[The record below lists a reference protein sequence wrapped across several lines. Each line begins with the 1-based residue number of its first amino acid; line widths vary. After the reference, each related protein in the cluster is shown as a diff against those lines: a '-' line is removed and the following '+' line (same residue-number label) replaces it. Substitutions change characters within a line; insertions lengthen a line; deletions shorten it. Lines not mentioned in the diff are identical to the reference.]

1 MGLYATWLKACGWE
15 GGRVPAGLALERTLM
30 VSEVEFSAPLLRS
43 LLGGLP
49 RLLALPGPP
58 AEPLPG
64 ADYYT
69 FRPGTNP
76 LSWDGAVEE
85 SVRRLGVDT
94 LVSHPWLL
102 GGRTLL
108 RLPRLGLRRL
118 VLVGDGRSR
127 VTSPRRLVLRRL
139 LARGWRA
146 FRRGGRPQPDGA
158 TTTEDECRQVLRWA
172 APRPLPADRGQVR
185 VAHFVS
191 SLNSGGAERQVCYA
205 ALLQRRRGTDV
216 RVLSRAPLR
225 GPEGHYRFLLEPEGV
240 PVRAIGSRWDERFP
254 DLWQRRG
261 LRREPF
267 LLVTPE
273 LRDSVID
280 LAAEL
285 LTDPVDVLHCY
296 LDDCNVVGAIAACL
310 VGVPAV
316 VLSFRN
322 GNPSH
327 FPNLLRPWM
336 LPWYRAL
343 LGRPG
348 VALSANSEA
357 GARDYERWLGLPS
370 RAIPVVRNA
379 FVPPVV
385 PSRDEAM
392 RWRVDLGIAPEA
404 PVVAGVFRLQPEK
417 RPLYFLEC
425 VAALARRVP
434 GLRVVMVG
442 VGCLEDQVRRRLG
455 ELGLREVVQLLGQ
468 RKDVPLVL
476 AGSDVLLLVSD
487 WEGTPNVVLEAQ
499 HCGCVPV
506 LTGAGGSAEAVD
518 AGVTAEVVGLDD
530 RDAAVSAA
538 AVLLADA
545 GRRRRMAEAGRA
557 LVARRFAPEL
567 LIEGNQRLYER
578 ALGSP

>member
-1 MGLYATWLKACGWE
+1 
-15 GGRVPAGLALERTLM
+15 
-30 VSEVEFSAPLLRS
+30 
-43 LLGGLP
+43 
-49 RLLALPGPP
+49 
-58 AEPLPG
+58 
-64 ADYYT
+64 
-69 FRPGTNP
+69 
-76 LSWDGAVEE
+76 
-85 SVRRLGVDT
+85 
-94 LVSHPWLL
+94 
-102 GGRTLL
+102 
-108 RLPRLGLRRL
+108 
-118 VLVGDGRSR
+118 
-127 VTSPRRLVLRRL
+127 
-139 LARGWRA
+139 
-146 FRRGGRPQPDGA
+146 
-158 TTTEDECRQVLRWA
+158 
-172 APRPLPADRGQVR
+172 VR

-327 FPNLLRPWM
+327 FPGLLRPWM

-343 LGRPG
+343 RGRPG
-348 VALSANSEA
+348 VALCSNSAA
-357 GARDYERWLGLPS
+357 GARDYERWLGLPAQS
-370 RAIPVVRNA
+370 VPVVRNA
-379 FVPPVV
+379 FVPPDV
-385 PSRDEAM
+385 PSRAEAL
-392 RWRVDLGIAPEA
+392 RWRAGLGIAPDA
-404 PVVAGVFRLQPEK
+404 PVVAGVFRLHPEK

-425 VAALARRVP
+425 VAALARRVS
-434 GLRVVMVG
+434 GLRVVLAG
-442 VGCLEDQVRRRLG
+442 VGCLESQVRRRVD
-455 ELGLREVVQLLGQ
+455 ELGLRGVVQLLGQ

-538 AVLLADA
+538 AALLADA

-557 LVARRFAPEL
+557 LVARRFAPQAL
-567 LIEGNQRLYER
+567 YEGNRRLYEQ
-578 ALGSP
+578 ALGSPCPTSSFPAP